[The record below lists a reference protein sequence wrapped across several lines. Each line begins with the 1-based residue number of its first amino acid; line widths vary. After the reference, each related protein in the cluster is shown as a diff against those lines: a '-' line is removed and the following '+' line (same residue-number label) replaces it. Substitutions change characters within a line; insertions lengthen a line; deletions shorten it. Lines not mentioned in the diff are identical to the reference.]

1 MDYTCMIAHSIW
13 KYQHL
18 QTTSGKKP
26 AQLNYNQ
33 RDKLWYGN
41 SQSKAPV
48 IDKTYPPWQG
58 GSRHTSKDSA

>member
-18 QTTSGKKP
+18 QTTSGNKP
-26 AQLNYNQ
+26 AEVNYNQ
-33 RDKLWYGN
+33 RDRLWHGN

-48 IDKTYPPWQG
+48 IEMKHQPRQG
-58 GSRHTSKDSA
+58 